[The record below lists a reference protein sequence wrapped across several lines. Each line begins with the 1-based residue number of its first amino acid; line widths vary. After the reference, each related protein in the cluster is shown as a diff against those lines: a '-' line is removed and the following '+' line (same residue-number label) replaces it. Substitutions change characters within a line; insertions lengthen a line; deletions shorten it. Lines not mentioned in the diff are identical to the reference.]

1 MQNRTALKRQMKDD
15 MIAKRFAH
23 TPEDVKAECRAVAAL
38 LDANDANDAIGAKTR
53 FTNFC
58 VGRRI
63 GLGERSMLADLV
75 GLYQDSN

>member
-15 MIAKRFAH
+15 MI
-23 TPEDVKAECRAVAAL
+23 TML
-38 LDANDANDAIGAKTR
+38 DANDAIGAKTR

>member
-15 MIAKRFAH
+15 MIAM
-23 TPEDVKAECRAVAAL
+23 L
-38 LDANDANDAIGAKTR
+38 DANDAIGAKTR

>member
-15 MIAKRFAH
+15 MIAKHYGDIA
-23 TPEDVKAECRAVAAL
+23 EDVKAECRAVAAMF
-38 LDANDANDAIGAKTR
+38 DANDAIGAKTR

>member
-23 TPEDVKAECRAVAAL
+23 TPEDVKTECRAVAAML
-38 LDANDANDAIGAKTR
+38 DANDAIGAKTR

-63 GLGERSMLADLV
+63 GLGERPMLADLV

>member
-23 TPEDVKAECRAVAAL
+23 TPEDVKAECRAVAAML
-38 LDANDANDAIGAKTR
+38 DANDAIGAKTR

>member
-1 MQNRTALKRQMKDD
+1 MQNCAACKRQRNYNLITKHYGD
-15 MIAKRFAH
+15 IA
-23 TPEDVKAECRAVAAL
+23 EDVKTECRAVAAML
-38 LDANDANDAIGAKTR
+38 DANDAIGAKTR

-75 GLYQDSN
+75 SLYRGN

>member
-15 MIAKRFAH
+15 MITKRFGN

-38 LDANDANDAIGAKTR
+38 LDANDDIGAKTR

-75 GLYQDSN
+75 GLYQDN

>member
-15 MIAKRFAH
+15 MIAKRFAN

-38 LDANDANDAIGAKTR
+38 LDANDAIGAKTR

>member
-1 MQNRTALKRQMKDD
+1 MQNRAAIKRQMKDD
-15 MIAKRFAH
+15 MITKRFAH
-23 TPEDVKAECRAVAAL
+23 TPEDVKTECRAVAAMF
-38 LDANDANDAIGAKTR
+38 DANDDIRARVR